1 MNRTCARHLLAVV
14 GALVFAGCSTPEAS
28 PDTPTTATGDLSCD
42 EVLAAFAPYRDL
54 ADASCD
60 DGTLSIASVGLPET
74 DPADERDRAMVGIT
88 SWIQRVAIPYAM
100 DWRLPRNP
108 EWLDDYGHTSGIGP
122 IAVAVDGV
130 PIFHYEAR
138 PDPEIDPT
146 RYDPRSDTVVQ
157 GELDQCGGHSGQGE
171 DYHYHYAPVCLL
183 SKQDLSKPIA
193 FSLDGAPIY
202 YGTGGTDYYGRGRY
216 TDWNELPGG
225 STESLDLC
233 NAYRFDDGS
242 FAYFTTASPPYVLG
256 CHRATFDRSRQI
268 NVPFRGRPQGS
279 PVPFGTTAGEPVATN
294 VTAWSEADGVWRLEF
309 DAYTGATEGTAAVEY
324 EQTDAARDCWAFTFF
339 ERASDATGVTE
350 TYCR

>member
-1 MNRTCARHLLAVV
+1 M
-14 GALVFAGCSTPEAS
+14 S
-28 PDTPTTATGDLSCD
+28 TGDLSCS
-42 EVLAAFAPYRDL
+42 EVLAAFAAHSDL

-60 DGTLSIASVGLPET
+60 DGTLSIAAMGLPET

-88 SWIQRVAIPYAM
+88 SWIQRVAIPYEM
-100 DWRLPRNP
+100 NWSLPRNP
-108 EWLDDYGHTSGIGP
+108 EWLDDYGHTTGRGP

-138 PDPEIDPT
+138 PDEQIDPT

-183 SKQDLSKPIA
+183 SRHDATAPIA

-216 TDWNELPGG
+216 TDWNYLPGG
-225 STESLDLC
+225 DAASLDLC

-242 FAYFTTASPPYVLG
+242 FAYFTTAAPPYVLG

-279 PVPFGTTAGEPVATN
+279 TVPSGTTAGEAVATN
-294 VTAWSEADGVWRLEF
+294 VTAWSEDDGVWRLEF